1 MCNSL
6 IGAVIGIIATSIG
19 VILHYHIGDRKLKKR
34 LCMALYDDLKSNLK
48 YLRASFSFRGEE
60 YCAPYRLLLS
70 SYTEARSYGLIR
82 ELPEDVG
89 TKIENCYT
97 FLQNLDTYRF
107 GVVMRTGDVLLS
119 EPKNDVVD
127 EVTKMIEEV
136 LPKLKEFYS
145 NLHVYPHDYV
155 AYKVR
160 RIRRTG

>member
-1 MCNSL
+1 MGSCL

-19 VILHYHIGDRKLKKR
+19 VILHYYIGDRKLKKR
-34 LCMALYDDLKSNLK
+34 LCMSVYDDLKSNLK
-48 YLRASFSFRGEE
+48 YLRTSFSFRGEE

-70 SYTEARSYGLIR
+70 SYTEARSYGLIG
-82 ELPEDVG
+82 ELPEDIG

-107 GVVMRTGDVLLS
+107 GVVMRTGGPLFS

-145 NLHVYPHDYV
+145 NLHIYPHDYV

-160 RIRRTG
+160 KIRRTH